1 MNLNVLHS
9 IHKLLSPALN
19 VLRTP
24 KKVISKLF
32 NHVLKIP
39 YITDSEVYLCE
50 FYHDSQNL

>member
-39 YITDSEVYLCE
+39 YITDSEVYPCE
-50 FYHDSQNL
+50 FYRDSQNL